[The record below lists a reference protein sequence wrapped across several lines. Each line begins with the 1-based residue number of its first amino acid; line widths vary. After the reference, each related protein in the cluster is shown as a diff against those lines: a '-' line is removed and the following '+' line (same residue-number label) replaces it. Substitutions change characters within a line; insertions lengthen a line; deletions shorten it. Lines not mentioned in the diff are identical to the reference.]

1 MNGISLVLN
10 KSEIGAG
17 TRGSSLGPEAIE
29 VAAIN
34 EQSEIFNRYK
44 RVKIVHNN
52 ESIYNEVTTPSAIR
66 IEQMHDLYQSIS
78 NTISDQLFDDKF
90 ALVFSGDHGS
100 SGGTIAGVKK
110 AFPFDEIGVV
120 WIDAHGDLHSPYTSP
135 TGNMHGMPLSTALS
149 VDNTDY
155 AISELNDKTISLWNK
170 IKNLDGVSPKI
181 KPENL
186 VMLGVRDT
194 ELAEDML
201 MKNLGVRNYTVEEI
215 RKEPT
220 NSIAKRVL
228 NRLDNCGKIYI
239 SFDVDV
245 MDCDLISHG
254 TGTPVPNGLM
264 PKHIID
270 IVTKIVKSGKVVC
283 LEFVEVNPTLDE
295 KKNRMAEAAFEV
307 LKEVLP
313 IIEKFSTT

>member
-1 MNGISLVLN
+1 M
-10 KSEIGAG
+10 
-17 TRGSSLGPEAIE
+17 
-29 VAAIN
+29 
-34 EQSEIFNRYK
+34 
-44 RVKIVHNN
+44 
-52 ESIYNEVTTPSAIR
+52 PS
-66 IEQMHDLYQSIS
+66 
-78 NTISDQLFDDKF
+78 
-90 ALVFSGDHGS
+90 G
-100 SGGTIAGVKK
+100 
-110 AFPFDEIGVV
+110 
-120 WIDAHGDLHSPYTSP
+120 
-135 TGNMHGMPLSTALS
+135 
-149 VDNTDY
+149 
-155 AISELNDKTISLWNK
+155 
-170 IKNLDGVSPKI
+170 
-181 KPENL
+181 
-186 VMLGVRDT
+186 
-194 ELAEDML
+194 
-201 MKNLGVRNYTVEEI
+201 NYTVEEI